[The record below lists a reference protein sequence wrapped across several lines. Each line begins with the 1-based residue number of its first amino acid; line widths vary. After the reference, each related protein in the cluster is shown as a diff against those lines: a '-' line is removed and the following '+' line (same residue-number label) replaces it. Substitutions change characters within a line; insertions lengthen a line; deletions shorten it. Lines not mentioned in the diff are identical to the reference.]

1 MNARLLLAVI
11 ALIAIL
17 PASALADLTVD
28 ITKITCHR
36 AFFIGKTALSTH
48 SIALWLSGY
57 YSGQHGSTVIDIT
70 AVERDARKI
79 VSYCRAH
86 RDETLAKAVQ
96 GALGTDH

>member
-1 MNARLLLAVI
+1 MNARLLLAAI
-11 ALIAIL
+11 ALIALL
-17 PASALADLTVD
+17 PASAD

-36 AFFIGKTALSTH
+36 AFFIGTTSLSTH

-57 YSGQHGSTVIDIT
+57 YSGQHGSTVIDMT
-70 AVERDARKI
+70 ALERDARKI
-79 VSYCRAH
+79 VGYCRAH